1 MNVYQTVYV
10 LRLVYKYTC
19 DVFTIIIFTWLCKNV
34 GIRKYQIQIHAVI

>member
-19 DVFTIIIFTWLCKNV
+19 DVPVFTIIIFTCAKMWELES
-34 GIRKYQIQIHAVI
+34 IKYKYMQ

>member
-19 DVFTIIIFTWLCKNV
+19 DVFTIIIFTCAKMWELES
-34 GIRKYQIQIHAVI
+34 IKYKYMQ